1 MLGFPLDNV
10 PVGSLD
16 VESQVSIREIF
27 GFFRE
32 TDQIVYSFIGVL
44 CGGRD
49 IRNVFVI
56 RTSHQNQKK
65 EKEKKIICLHI

>member
-10 PVGSLD
+10 PAGSLD

-44 CGGRD
+44 LSL
-49 IRNVFVI
+49 I
-56 RTSHQNQKK
+56 
-65 EKEKKIICLHI
+65 HI